1 MEGVKKRIDSMESSL
16 EKLNQQETKYSDE
29 LDSAL
34 TQYAELQQQTADM
47 DTVKLDTVRQAIRTA
62 KEQQAVQQLQA
73 VYGKRFDSQI
83 MAQSRKDVAALLDD
97 NIAPVSIQQKVRQP
111 FEQQTEQHRTR
122 KQTQE
127 R

>member
-1 MEGVKKRIDSMESSL
+1 MEGVRKRIDSMESSL
-16 EKLNQQETKYSDE
+16 EKLNQQETKYADE

-34 TQYAELQQQTADM
+34 TQYTELQQQAV
-47 DTVKLDTVRQAIRTA
+47 DTDAVKLDTVRQAIRTA

-83 MAQSRKDVAALLDD
+83 MAQSRKDVAALLDE
-97 NIAPVSIQQKVRQP
+97 NIVPVSIRQKVQQS
-111 FEQQTEQHRTR
+111 FEQHGERHRTR
-122 KQTQE
+122 NQNQE

>member
-1 MEGVKKRIDSMESSL
+1 MESSL
-16 EKLNQQETKYSDE
+16 EKLNQQETKYADA

-73 VYGKRFDSQI
+73 VYGKRFASQI
-83 MAQSRKDVAALLDD
+83 KAQSRKDVAALLDE
-97 NIAPVSIQQKVRQP
+97 NIAPVSIQQKVQQP